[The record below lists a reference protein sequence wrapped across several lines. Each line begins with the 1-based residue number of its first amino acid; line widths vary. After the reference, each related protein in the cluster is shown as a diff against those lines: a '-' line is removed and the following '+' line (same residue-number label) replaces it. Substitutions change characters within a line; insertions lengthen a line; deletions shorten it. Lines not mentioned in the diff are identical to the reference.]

1 MEEKK
6 NRKMKVYAQS
16 GYNYKEVPT
25 IILKG
30 EWLRDCGFDSG
41 EEIVVSVELERLV
54 IRKR

>member
-6 NRKMKVYAQS
+6 NRTMKVYAQS

-41 EEIVVSVELERLV
+41 DEIVVSVELERLV